1 MYHISGE
8 GKAKG
13 TTDMYFKPSYNPLW
27 DSNESFQFFISNY
40 SRTHLKDV
48 HLDFY
53 SLHKRLLKILLLL
66 TPQVILYATS
76 NLHYLFCLKQK
87 RPL

>member
-8 GKAKG
+8 GKAKR
-13 TTDMYFKPSYNPLW
+13 TTDIYFKPFYNLVW
-27 DSNESFQFFISNY
+27 DSNESFPFFISNY

-66 TPQVILYATS
+66 TPQVISYATS
-76 NLHYLFCLKQK
+76 NLHYLFCLK
-87 RPL
+87 